1 MPFDD
6 ETGLDLPTPDVDAPK
21 RVARLR
27 ELGLYDT
34 PQEGFDLLAAQ
45 LARSGAAL
53 AGIEYAPYAMINFR
67 TDRHQFFAGLHV
79 PANGSA
85 EAAAADGEGTDVGR
99 VMDLEH
105 GYCPEVVGRG
115 KALVLDDVCAHP
127 RFESNAVVDL
137 IGIRSYLGD
146 VVNDPRTGII
156 LGTACIVDTERRNWG
171 RAGLK
176 LIKETVAEVEQ
187 HIWELGH

>member
-1 MPFDD
+1 MPFDE
-6 ETGLDLPTPDVDAPK
+6 ETGLDLPRPDVHAPE

-34 PQEGFDLLAAQ
+34 PDQGFDALATKLAQ
-45 LARSGAAL
+45 DGANL
-53 AGIEYAPYAMINFR
+53 AGIEYAPYAMVNFR

-79 PANGSA
+79 PS
-85 EAAAADGEGTDVGR
+85 ESQPADGDGVSR

-127 RFESNAVVDL
+127 RFESNEVVDL

-146 VVNDPRTGII
+146 VVHDPRSGLV
-156 LGTACIVDTERRNWG
+156 LGTACIVDTERRMWG

-176 LIKETVAEVEQ
+176 LIKDAVSQIEQ
-187 HIWELGH
+187 RVWELGR

>member
-6 ETGLDLPTPDVDAPK
+6 ETGLDLPRPDDTAPQ

-34 PQEGFDLLAAQ
+34 PAEEFDELAAK
-45 LARSGAAL
+45 LAQDGASL
-53 AGIEYAPYAMINFR
+53 AGIDYAPYAMVNFR

-79 PANGSA
+79 PAELAPSS
-85 EAAAADGEGTDVGR
+85 DGEGVSR
-99 VMDLEH
+99 VMDLQH

-127 RFESNAVVDL
+127 RFESNEVVDL

-146 VVNDPRTGII
+146 VVHDPRTGIV
-156 LGTACIVDTERRNWG
+156 LGTACIVDTERRAWG
-171 RAGLK
+171 RAGLQ
-176 LIKETVAEVEQ
+176 LIKDAVGQIEAR
-187 HIWELGH
+187 IWELGR

>member
-6 ETGLDLPTPDVDAPK
+6 ETGLDLPVPDRNAAQ

-34 PQEGFDLLAAQ
+34 PEPGFDVLATR
-45 LARSGAAL
+45 LATAGAEL
-53 AGIEYAPYAMINFR
+53 AGIDYVPYAMVNFR
-67 TDRHQFFAGLHV
+67 TDRHQFFAGLHTPSDGPNAPSV
-79 PANGSA
+79 DSGEEA
-85 EAAAADGEGTDVGR
+85 EVSR
-99 VMDLEH
+99 YMDLEH

-127 RFESNAVVDL
+127 RFESNEVVDL

-146 VVNDPRTGII
+146 VVHDPRTGMI
-156 LGTACIVDTERRNWG
+156 LGTACIVDTERRAWG
-171 RAGLK
+171 RSGLK
-176 LIKETVAEVEQ
+176 LIKETVEEVQQ
-187 HIWELGH
+187 HLWDLSR

>member
-1 MPFDD
+1 MPIDD
-6 ETGLDLPTPDVDAPK
+6 ETGLEVPKADLDAPR
-21 RVARLR
+21 RVARIK

-34 PQEGFDLLAAQ
+34 PDPGFDELASK
-45 LARSGAAL
+45 LAKAGAAL
-53 AGIEYAPYAMINFR
+53 AGIEYSPYAMVNLR
-67 TDRHQFFAGLHV
+67 TDLHQFFAGLHV
-79 PANGSA
+79 PNESPIGVDAGGGGAQVS
-85 EAAAADGEGTDVGR
+85 R
-99 VMDLEH
+99 IMDLEH

-127 RFESNAVVDL
+127 RFESNEVVDL

-146 VVNDPRTGII
+146 VVHDPRTGIV
-156 LGTACIVDTERRNWG
+156 LGTACIVDTERREWG

-187 HIWELGH
+187 HIWELGK

>member
-6 ETGLDLPTPDVDAPK
+6 ETGLDLPRPDLQAPE

-34 PQEGFDLLAAQ
+34 PDAAFDALAAQ
-45 LARSGAAL
+45 LARDGAGL
-53 AGIEYAPYAMINFR
+53 AGIDYAPYAMVNFR

-79 PANGSA
+79 PSEAQPSA
-85 EAAAADGEGTDVGR
+85 DADGVSR
-99 VMDLEH
+99 VMDLQH

-115 KALVLDDVCAHP
+115 RALVLDDVCAHP
-127 RFESNAVVDL
+127 RFESNEVVDL

-146 VVNDPRTGII
+146 VVHDPRTGIV
-156 LGTACIVDTERRNWG
+156 LGTACIVDTERRAWG

-176 LIKETVAEVEQ
+176 LIKDSVARIEAR
-187 HIWELGH
+187 IAELDR

>member
-6 ETGLDLPTPDVDAPK
+6 ETGLDLPSPDLDVPR

-27 ELGLYDT
+27 ELGLYDI
-34 PQEGFDLLAAQ
+34 PNHSFDVLAAK
-45 LARSGAAL
+45 LAKAGAAL
-53 AGIEYAPYAMINFR
+53 AGIDYAPYAMVNFR
-67 TDRHQFFAGLHV
+67 TDQHQFFAGLHV
-79 PANGSA
+79 PSEGQADTGPDDGS
-85 EAAAADGEGTDVGR
+85 EVSR

-127 RFESNAVVDL
+127 RFDSNEVVDL

-146 VVNDPRTGII
+146 VVHDPRTGII
-156 LGTACIVDTERRNWG
+156 LGTACIVDTERRGWG

-176 LIKETVAEVEQ
+176 LIKESVAEVEQ
-187 HIWELGH
+187 HIWDLGR

>member
-6 ETGLDLPTPDVDAPK
+6 ETGLDLPAADVDAPK
-21 RVARLR
+21 RTARLR
-27 ELGLYDT
+27 ELGLYDV
-34 PQEGFDLLAAQ
+34 PSEGFDVLAGK
-45 LARSGAAL
+45 LARAGATL
-53 AGIEYAPYAMINFR
+53 AGIDYAPYAMINFR
-67 TDRHQFFAGLHV
+67 TDQHQFFAGLHV
-79 PANGSA
+79 PSEGQAAPATIEGA
-85 EAAAADGEGTDVGR
+85 ESEVSR
-99 VMDLEH
+99 VMDLQH

-127 RFESNAVVDL
+127 RFESNEVVDL

-146 VVNDPRTGII
+146 VVHDPRTGII

-187 HIWELGH
+187 HIWDLGR